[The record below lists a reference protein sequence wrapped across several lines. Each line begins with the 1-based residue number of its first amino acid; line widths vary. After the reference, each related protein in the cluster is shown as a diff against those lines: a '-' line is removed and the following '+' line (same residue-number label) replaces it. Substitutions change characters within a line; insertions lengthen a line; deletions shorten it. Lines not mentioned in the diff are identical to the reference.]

1 MFLFKLLQFSTQ
13 IAKRIY
19 LKHQVFHHLKPKKTK
34 KHQLPPP
41 HPFFWWCVN
50 HFVSPPGTRS
60 LFPLP
65 LPSSKTGAPV
75 ESCFFGCV
83 PSAATPRQRGSCDCS
98 WALLGAR
105 VPGTRAW
112 NHGNCWEKPTHN
124 NAHDHIRYHIL
135 MWMRKTDHE

>member
-1 MFLFKLLQFSTQ
+1 MKFFTT
-13 IAKRIY
+13 
-19 LKHQVFHHLKPKKTK
+19 PNKKK
-34 KHQLPPP
+34 KNKNISCP
-41 HPFFWWCVN
+41 HPTPLFLVVRVN
-50 HFVSPPGTRS
+50 PFVSPPRTRS

-75 ESCFFGCV
+75 ESFGGCV
-83 PSAATPRQRGSCDCS
+83 RSRSVRSAETQRQRGSCDCS

-105 VPGTRAW
+105 VPGTRGFATKEIV
-112 NHGNCWEKPTHN
+112 GKSPSHN